1 MQVKWVEVEE
11 KIMDLRMFAQQ
22 QVVIVAF
29 RNGEREK
36 GKSWKEIHSKYL
48 FQPFLHLLK
57 AYLRVRM

>member
-11 KIMDLRMFAQQ
+11 ERMDLRMFAQQ

-36 GKSWKEIHSKYL
+36 GKCWKEIDSKYL